1 MSASGAGMD
10 GLGTWL
16 AEGGGFFCPPEL
28 VGSHHSVGVPG
39 REREVGGWEGRAG
52 SEGVPLRV
60 KHGR

>member
-39 REREVGGWEGRAG
+39 RERGVGGWSR
-52 SEGVPLRV
+52 
-60 KHGR
+60 K